1 MAELRITV
9 DEETLEHARV
19 RAVQEGTAVDAV
31 LREYLEEYAGSRR
44 EQIEAARR
52 IVESSKKST
61 SGSGSGGRT
70 WKREDAYEER
80 LGRYGRK

>member
-1 MAELRITV
+1 
-9 DEETLEHARV
+9 
-19 RAVQEGTAVDAV
+19 VDAV

-52 IVESSKKST
+52 IIESSKKST
-61 SGSGSGGRT
+61 SGSGSEGRT

>member
-44 EQIEAARR
+44 EQIEAAKR
-52 IVESSKKST
+52 IVEDARRGGT
-61 SGSGSGGRT
+61 GSGPGGRT
-70 WKREDAYEER
+70 WKREDAYEDR

>member
-1 MAELRITV
+1 MADLTITV

-44 EQIEAARR
+44 EQLEAAKR
-52 IVESSKKST
+52 IIESSRNST
-61 SGSGSGGRT
+61 SGSGPGGRT
-70 WKREDAYEER
+70 WKREDAYEDR

>member
-19 RAVQEGTAVDAV
+19 RARQEGTAVDAV
-31 LREYLEEYAGSRR
+31 MREYLEEYAGSRR
-44 EQIEAARR
+44 EQVEAAKR
-52 IVESSKKST
+52 IIESSKNST
-61 SGSGSGGRT
+61 SGSGPEGRT

-80 LGRYGRK
+80 LGRYGKK